1 MSTHTHPRAAPSA
14 PEAPSPSRTLE
25 TATYLLA
32 ALAAAGAVGGLLT
45 TGGPGQHE
53 VETLR
58 GATVTLYGEGLY
70 RYDTWLVGAGNRGQD
85 LVVLLVEVPL
95 LLTAVRWYRRSGPVA
110 AAALTGV
117 LAFLA
122 YFYVSMVFATAQNRL
137 FPLYVAATALAGFAL
152 VGVAVRLD
160 VRRVAAS
167 LPGRPGR
174 RALTTYLLGLAGA
187 LTLAWL
193 PGLLATTASGDI
205 AEMVGPYTSEVTV
218 ALDLGLVVPVVV
230 IAAVQLLRRQP
241 VGTVL
246 TFVLLVMNVC
256 IGVLLMGQG
265 VAQLVSGV
273 PLTAGEIVAKMLTF
287 AALTLVA
294 GGLLARM
301 ALAARDRSA

>member
-1 MSTHTHPRAAPSA
+1 MSTHTHPRPAPSTPPA
-14 PEAPSPSRTLE
+14 LAPSRTLE
-25 TATYLLA
+25 TAAYLLA
-32 ALAAAGAVGGLLT
+32 ALAAVGAAAGLLT
-45 TGGPGQHE
+45 GGGPGPHG

-95 LLTAVRWYRRSGPVA
+95 LLAAVRWHRRGGPVA

-117 LAFLA
+117 LAFFA

-137 FPLYVAATALAGFAL
+137 FPVYVAAAGLAGFGLAAL
-152 VGVAVRLD
+152 AARVD

-167 LPGRPGR
+167 LPGRPSR

-193 PGLLATTASGDI
+193 PGVLATAATGDI
-205 AEMVGPYTSEVTV
+205 AEVVGPYTSEVTV

-241 VGTVL
+241 VGAAL

-273 PLTAGEIVAKMLTF
+273 PMTAGEIVAKMLTF
-287 AALTLVA
+287 AVLTLVA

-301 ALAARDRSA
+301 AAAARRT

>member
-14 PEAPSPSRTLE
+14 PPAPSPSRTLE
-25 TATYLLA
+25 TAAYLLA
-32 ALAAAGAVGGLLT
+32 ALAAVGAVTGLLT
-45 TGGPGQHE
+45 TGGPGQHD

-95 LLTAVRWYRRSGPVA
+95 LLVAVRWCRRGGPVA
-110 AAALTGV
+110 AAALVGV
-117 LAFLA
+117 LAFFA

-137 FPLYVAATALAGFAL
+137 FPLYVAAAGLAGFAL
-152 VGVAVRLD
+152 AGLAARLD

-174 RALTTYLLGLAGA
+174 RALTAYLLGLAGA

-230 IAAVQLLRRQP
+230 LAAVQLLRREP
-241 VGTVL
+241 VGPVL

-294 GGLLARM
+294 GGLLVRM
-301 ALAARDRSA
+301 ALAVRDRSA

>member
-1 MSTHTHPRAAPSA
+1 MSTHTHPRAAPST

-25 TATYLLA
+25 TVAYLLA
-32 ALAAAGAVGGLLT
+32 GLAAVGAVTGLLT
-45 TGGPGQHE
+45 NGGPGRHD

-95 LLTAVRWYRRSGPVA
+95 LLAAVRWCRRGGPVA
-110 AAALTGV
+110 AAALVGV
-117 LAFLA
+117 LAFFA

-137 FPLYVAATALAGFAL
+137 FPLYVAAAALAGFAL
-152 VGVAVRLD
+152 AGLAARLD

-193 PGLLATTASGDI
+193 PGLMATDGPGRPGPQRLIRYNGTRVRQEHVPPRKPCHNSTCVPRCRRPGASPSWPPGN
-205 AEMVGPYTSEVTV
+205 AWSRTPGRP
-218 ALDLGLVVPVVV
+218 G
-230 IAAVQLLRRQP
+230 
-241 VGTVL
+241 
-246 TFVLLVMNVC
+246 
-256 IGVLLMGQG
+256 
-265 VAQLVSGV
+265 
-273 PLTAGEIVAKMLTF
+273 
-287 AALTLVA
+287 
-294 GGLLARM
+294 
-301 ALAARDRSA
+301 

>member
-122 YFYVSMVFATAQNRL
+122 YFYVSMVFATAQNML
-137 FPLYVAATALAGFAL
+137 FPLYVAAAALAGFAL